1 MRKQYNKFWLLTL
14 FVVAVLN
21 LPLSTMASAIRE
33 VSSRTASGV
42 GTIPTVK
49 VFPGSGVN
57 ISFIATGERIQKVWL
72 DDPSFLSVDFDSA
85 LPGAFLIHLRR
96 INYIHFEQIPS
107 GNSTLLTVITEG
119 RSGKKQYLFNITYG
133 QGEPDYVALN
143 IVPDK
148 QEKQASVFLEQQ
160 IRQGLTVAQ
169 SRGLISQKNNN
180 LNLISRVESFLEQL
194 KAGNPLEEAA
204 ANSGISMA
212 LVNKLSSLG
221 RSSLTSSPLPTP
233 TSHLQPPISNPHS
246 SNSHSSNSHLKIPTP
261 PSSLLLY
268 NSCLI
273 FTFSLLLPSLPP
285 SAFCLLPPALILPP
299 ALKKPPALCLLTSAF
314 SNEKTL
320 PPTPNLPLALASSL
334 SQQSGSHGA
343 GAFYFVRGS
352 RHTRLEAVFVF

>member
-1 MRKQYNKFWLLTL
+1 MKKQYWILTL

-21 LPLSTMASAIRE
+21 IPLSTIASAIRE
-33 VSSRTASGV
+33 ISSRSASGA
-42 GTIPTVK
+42 GAIPSVK
-49 VFPGSGVN
+49 VFPGSGLN

-72 DDPSFLSVDFDSA
+72 DDPSFLTVDFDSA
-85 LPGAFLIHLRR
+85 LPGASLIHLRR

-119 RSGKKQYLFNITYG
+119 KNGKQQYLFNITYG
-133 QGEPDYVALN
+133 QGSPDYVALN

-194 KAGNPLEEAA
+194 KAGKTPEAAA

-221 RSSLTSSPLPTP
+221 RSSLTSPPLPTP
-233 TSHLQPPISNPHS
+233 TSQLQS
-246 SNSHSSNSHLKIPTP
+246 
-261 PSSLLLY
+261 
-268 NSCLI
+268 
-273 FTFSLLLPSLPP
+273 
-285 SAFCLLPPALILPP
+285 
-299 ALKKPPALCLLTSAF
+299 
-314 SNEKTL
+314 
-320 PPTPNLPLALASSL
+320 PL
-334 SQQSGSHGA
+334 
-343 GAFYFVRGS
+343 F
-352 RHTRLEAVFVF
+352 